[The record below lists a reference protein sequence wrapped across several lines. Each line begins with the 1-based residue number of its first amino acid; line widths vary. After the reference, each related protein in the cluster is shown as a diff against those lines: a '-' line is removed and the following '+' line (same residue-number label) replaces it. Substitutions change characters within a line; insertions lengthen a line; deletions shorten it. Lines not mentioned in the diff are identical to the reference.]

1 MFGCSFVT
9 ITIGGAY
16 EVYAQESQSGR
27 QLRVVFADSMA
38 EPYTVAA
45 DSNNKFII
53 SQSYSWVRDGT
64 SRNNL
69 VSYSIDD
76 GPLKEI
82 PRNPRGNFLLELP
95 ADSAKTLAFQSVVQF
110 PVTAITDSEYLEVS
124 FSPPSQTG
132 DNWFDVDSDIA
143 ITVSNVYQS
152 ASPTTRQQIVG
163 WSFDNSNRVVNND
176 DANSFFTTPTIKVTA
191 PHLIKFISKTQ
202 HYVDLVTSY
211 GTAVGEG
218 WYDVDETAS
227 VNIANNDELLI
238 PHVFGGWRDSSGLQY
253 KDNTVSFSVDSP
265 KILTAHWTADYSR
278 LIVIMMVPIAVMG
291 AVILLRKRSNLTG
304 RSSLTVPIP
313 SVRELQQEI
322 PMSGFV
328 LAVQQRREIAQ
339 EESAVG
345 SAGTGSYSRELSLYT
360 LQKSI
365 ETLERL
371 HASGLISDAKFSRV
385 KEKLEHE

>member
-1 MFGCSFVT
+1 
-9 ITIGGAY
+9 
-16 EVYAQESQSGR
+16 
-27 QLRVVFADSMA
+27 
-38 EPYTVAA
+38 
-45 DSNNKFII
+45 
-53 SQSYSWVRDGT
+53 
-64 SRNNL
+64 
-69 VSYSIDD
+69 
-76 GPLKEI
+76 
-82 PRNPRGNFLLELP
+82 
-95 ADSAKTLAFQSVVQF
+95 
-110 PVTAITDSEYLEVS
+110 
-124 FSPPSQTG
+124 
-132 DNWFDVDSDIA
+132 
-143 ITVSNVYQS
+143 
-152 ASPTTRQQIVG
+152 
-163 WSFDNSNRVVNND
+163 VNND